1 MYELIEGII
10 DHAWVSNY
18 SGDQQYIYY
27 VCCAMIPLLTVVFV
41 DFIKDIFS
49 GFFRG

>member
-1 MYELIEGII
+1 MYDLISSII
-10 DHAWVSNY
+10 NHEYVSNY
-18 SGDQQYIYY
+18 SGEQQYIYY
-27 VCCAMIPLLTVVFV
+27 VCCAMIPLLTVVFI

>member
-1 MYELIEGII
+1 MYKVIVDILGQDCAEVVPAIGGALICI
-10 DHAWVSNY
+10 
-18 SGDQQYIYY
+18 
-27 VCCAMIPLLTVVFV
+27 LTVVFV

>member
-1 MYELIEGII
+1 MYDLISSII
-10 DHAWVSNY
+10 SHEYISNY
-18 SGDQQYIYY
+18 SGEQQYIYY
-27 VCCAMIPLLTVVFV
+27 ICGALICLLVVVFV

>member
-1 MYELIEGII
+1 MYDIISNII
-10 DHAWVSNY
+10 DHTWVTQN
-18 SGDQQYIYY
+18 SGEQQYIYY
-27 VCCAMIPLLTVVFV
+27 VCCAMIPLLTVVFI

>member
-1 MYELIEGII
+1 MYDIISGII
-10 DHAWVSNY
+10 GHEWISNY
-18 SGDQQYIYY
+18 GGDQQYIYY
-27 VCCAMIPLLTVVFV
+27 IVGAMIPLLTVVFV

>member
-1 MYELIEGII
+1 MYDIISGII
-10 DHAWVSNY
+10 DHSWQSNY
-18 SGDQQYIYY
+18 SGEQQYIYY
-27 VCCAMIPLLTVVFV
+27 IAGALICLLVVLIV

>member
-1 MYELIEGII
+1 MYDIIMGII
-10 DHAWVSNY
+10 GHAYVS
-18 SGDQQYIYY
+18 GEPQYVYY
-27 VCCAMIPLLTVVFV
+27 ICGALICILTVVFV